1 MRALLV
7 IALLLLPCA
16 AHAEATAQEVIDLYN
31 KADQRN
37 RNKVLEMLRREFDG
51 MMWMQ
56 LLNTKMY
63 KSPKFYCTKDSDEEL
78 ALLNGENLLDVM
90 KKATGA
96 DPKSSHDPFPVV
108 MLMGLRLVYPCK
120 KEEKQ

>member
-1 MRALLV
+1 V

-96 DPKSSHDPFPVV
+96 DPKSSQCA
-108 MLMGLRLVYPCK
+108 GETG
-120 KEEKQ
+120 KE